1 MPSAFSIAIGSGVGL
16 ALAAAAGASL
26 AGRSLERRWRSQH
39 DPIGPG
45 GMSLPRGE
53 RMVVTTDDGAEL
65 AAMVCEP
72 AGPTRSTVPTGSSG
86 SAGSAGAI
94 EPAAATTATDPPT
107 VVLVHGWTCTRRVWG
122 PVARRLVETG
132 HRVVMYDLRGHGES
146 TFGDS
151 PAPVAVSRF
160 GEDVAAVLEQ
170 LDVRDAVLAGHSMG
184 GFSVMAF
191 ACDHPEILRDRVRG
205 LALVATAAHGLG
217 AGSRTPFVTRVL
229 GSKVPTWALGRPR
242 MGLVLLRNVV
252 GRQPC
257 YAHVAATRDMFVA
270 TPPHVTAACFA
281 CFAPMDL
288 RTDLAKVDVPSAVL
302 VGSQDMLTPVALSR
316 AIVAAVPSARFDLL
330 PDAGHMLPLETPD
343 EVAAAITQLAV

>member
-1 MPSAFSIAIGSGVGL
+1 MPSAFSIAIGSGVVL
-16 ALAAAAGASL
+16 ALAAAGGASL

-72 AGPTRSTVPTGSSG
+72 TG
-86 SAGSAGAI
+86 
-94 EPAAATTATDPPT
+94 PAAAAAPDPPT
-107 VVLVHGWTCTRRVWG
+107 VVLVHGWTCARRVWG

-151 PAPVAVSRF
+151 PAPAAVSRF
-160 GEDVAAVLEQ
+160 GEDLAAVLEQ

-229 GSKVPTWALGRPR
+229 GSKGPTWALGRPR
-242 MGLVLLRNVV
+242 LGLVLLRNVV

-257 YAHVAATRDMFVA
+257 YAHVAMTRDMFVA

-288 RTDLAKVDVPSAVL
+288 RTALAKVDVPSAVL
-302 VGSQDMLTPVALSR
+302 VGSHDMLTPVALSR
-316 AIVAAVPSARFDLL
+316 AIVAALPSARFDLL

>member
-72 AGPTRSTVPTGSSG
+72 TGPTRS
-86 SAGSAGAI
+86 
-94 EPAAATTATDPPT
+94 T

-316 AIVAAVPSARFDLL
+316 AIVAALPSARFDLL

-343 EVAAAITQLAV
+343 EVAAAITQLAD